1 MKSVTLDP
9 ETHKII
15 KLNSINENKTIREY
29 IRELVLQAGIK
40 KIDVTKIEKT
50 RSTDSDNQI
59 TN

>member
-50 RSTDSDNQI
+50 RSTDSDNQ
-59 TN
+59 

>member
-40 KIDVTKIEKT
+40 KIDVTKIEANRNT
-50 RSTDSDNQI
+50 EPRNQNI
-59 TN
+59 K

>member
-1 MKSVTLDP
+1 MKTVTLDP

-29 IRELVLQAGIK
+29 IRELVVQAGIK

-50 RSTDSDNQI
+50 RSTDSDNQ
-59 TN
+59 